1 MFSSTDYVLRFAQTL
16 VQILVLLVIV
26 TVIGRY
32 PDLVNSLTGI
42 GVKVDIERQYPIG
55 NGNKASSPTGSK
67 KVDISPPECR

>member
-1 MFSSTDYVLRFAQTL
+1 M
-16 VQILVLLVIV
+16 QILVLLVIV

-55 NGNKASSPTGSK
+55 NGKASSPTGSIA
-67 KVDISPPECR
+67 VDVPPKECR